1 MKPYKTAEEL
11 KSAFENDSKFHKITN
26 QYQWSHR
33 GLIEAFSI
41 LLPEKYNLELF
52 ELIDF
57 FFDKNINKQQ
67 QQFHNHNTYEWFVTR
82 LSDSLKWREIN
93 SIDNDKITNW
103 INENT
108 KYIRDNETIYN
119 KLVEKGLDLKQL
131 NEYDKRDLVE
141 LHLQQFIKEKE
152 EQL

>member
-1 MKPYKTAEEL
+1 MVSLFDNVFPLFPHLLSDLIEECVLIKMRYEYSETPKDLISFSYQKLGDYFIAEELLKPYKTAEEL

-33 GLIEAFSI
+33 GPIEAFSI

-67 QQFHNHNTYEWFVTR
+67 QQFHNHNTCEWFVT
-82 LSDSLKWREIN
+82 I
-93 SIDNDKITNW
+93 
-103 INENT
+103 
-108 KYIRDNETIYN
+108 
-119 KLVEKGLDLKQL
+119 
-131 NEYDKRDLVE
+131 
-141 LHLQQFIKEKE
+141 
-152 EQL
+152 